1 MNVTT
6 KLGPTSGSVGPT
18 SGSLQLQNRPTL
30 QIMSKSLWRGFT
42 LIELM
47 VTLAVAAILATLA
60 VPAFRD
66 IYIKNNTAAIANEFT
81 GSILRARSAAA
92 SRNMCVVMCRS
103 TTTSP
108 AGTSTSPPT
117 CANPSVKQDWN
128 DGWLIF
134 VNPDCT
140 DNKYNPALD
149 QVIGIVT
156 KGRPNFSLK
165 YSGLNTTHP
174 DYLMFSALGYHR
186 QGDVGS
192 YDLQYRQEVGD
203 SNRRICLSAIGNVA
217 TVALTR
223 VKGEGCP

>member
-18 SGSLQLQNRPTL
+18 SGSLQLKNRPTL

-103 TTTSP
+103 KNTS
-108 AGTSTSPPT
+108 AAVTSTSGPR
-117 CANPSVKQDWN
+117 CVADSVKQDWT

-134 VNPDCT
+134 GNPDC
-140 DNKYNPALD
+140 DVDVKRPASGQL
-149 QVIGIVT
+149 IGIVT
-156 KGRPNFSLK
+156 PARANFTLQ
-165 YSGLNTTHP
+165 YSGGGTGQ
-174 DYLMFSALGYHR
+174 DYLMFSALGYPR

-192 YDLQYRQEVGD
+192 YDLKYGDEVRD
-203 SNRRICLSAIGNVA
+203 SNRKICLSAIGNVA
-217 TVALTR
+217 TVALNGG
-223 VKGEGCP
+223 VCP